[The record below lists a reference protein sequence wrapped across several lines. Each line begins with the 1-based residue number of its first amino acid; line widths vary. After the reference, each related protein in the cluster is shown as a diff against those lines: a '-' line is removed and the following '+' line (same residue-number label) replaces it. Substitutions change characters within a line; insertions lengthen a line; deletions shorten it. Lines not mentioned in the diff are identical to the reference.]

1 MRTSVAAFA
10 LFRRAAP
17 AGRVEYLAQ
26 WNEGWHA
33 FHFVGGH
40 KRDNESFRDCCVREV
55 SEELGLVEGR
65 DVRVAPERRCHLR
78 YVHWSERAQAD
89 TAYTVELF
97 DAELLSP
104 AAASVECDANNRWL
118 TESDVRA
125 GRCRDGRTVS
135 ATILRILTLAGLIPD
150 QLTSAVHP
158 LPGSLS

>member
-10 LFRRAAP
+10 LFRRASL
-17 AGRVEYLAQ
+17 AGFVEYLAQ

-33 FHFVGGH
+33 FHLVGGH
-40 KRDNESFRDCCVREV
+40 KRENESFRDCCVREV
-55 SEELGLVEGR
+55 FEELGLVEGR

-89 TAYTVELF
+89 TDYTVELF

-118 TESDVRA
+118 TESAVRA
-125 GRCRDGRTVS
+125 GRCRDGRAVS
-135 ATILRILTLAGLIPD
+135 ATMLRILTLAGLIPD